1 MKLLI
6 ATLDPTTLT
15 WPSLPAKQK
24 EILAGLNKTPN
35 ASWDVRVEYFPNVRP
50 FVNEDGRIS
59 HEWFNE
65 FSYPLFRQG
74 NHLVNLHMSMA
85 QWEKYGLDR
94 GIRGANQTDND
105 FVGES
110 YVRADENTKRGRT
123 RMNQFVQTNLHEASH
138 ELARATGVP
147 DKTHEFHLKDKNHDI
162 SGIFSTYNMAN
173 WQPEYVKG
181 IAEIDRL
188 TKLVAMLQGRVA
200 MKRPLAFHWD
210 KVSQPYGVANS
221 RLYPR
226 TGHHIGV
233 DFATPIGTVIFAP
246 ADGEVTGKG
255 FSDTL
260 GHWCE
265 YRVGKQHL
273 IFCHLMQP
281 VLAGTRKSGQI
292 IGLTGN
298 TGMTTGPHLHL
309 ELWNQPMNRSILTSD
324 NWMKITSDITK
335 IIK

>member
-6 ATLDPTTLT
+6 ATIDPTTLK

-24 EILAGLNKTPN
+24 EIQAGLNKTPN
-35 ASWDVRVEYFPNVRP
+35 ASWDVRVEYFNVVP
-50 FVNEDGRIS
+50 EINEQGRIS
-59 HEWFNE
+59 HDWFND
-65 FSYPLFRQG
+65 FSYPLFRDG
-74 NHLVNLHMSMA
+74 NHLINLHMSMA
-85 QWEKYGLDR
+85 QWAKFGLDR
-94 GIRGANQTDND
+94 GIRGANQIDED

-110 YVRADENTKRGRT
+110 YLRSDENTKRGNT
-123 RMNQFVQTNLHEASH
+123 RLSQFVQTNLHEPSH
-138 ELARATGVP
+138 QLSRDTGVP
-147 DKTHEFHLKDKNHDI
+147 DITHEYHKKHHDI
-162 SGIFSTYNMAN
+162 SGIFTRYNMAN
-173 WQPEYVKG
+173 WHPEYQKG

-188 TKLVAMLQGRVA
+188 TKLVAMLQGKVA

-255 FSDTL
+255 YSESL

-265 YRVGKQHL
+265 YKVGNQYL

-281 VLAGTRKSGQI
+281 VLAGVRKSGQI

-298 TGMTTGPHLHL
+298 TGLSTGPHLHL
-309 ELWNQPMNRSILTSD
+309 ELWNRPMNRSILTSD
-324 NWMKITSDITK
+324 NWSKITSDITK